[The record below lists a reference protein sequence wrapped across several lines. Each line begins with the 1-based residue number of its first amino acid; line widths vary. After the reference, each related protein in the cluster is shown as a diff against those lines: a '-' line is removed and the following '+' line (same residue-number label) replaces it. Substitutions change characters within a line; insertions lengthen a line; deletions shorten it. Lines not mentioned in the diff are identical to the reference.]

1 MIEDPP
7 VLRIRR
13 NFPRPAPEL
22 VAAFA
27 GAQTGNVVDAM
38 DGHGALPAR
47 IKPLAEG
54 GIMVGVAVTSYSRP
68 GDHLGLF
75 ASLDLVRPGDV
86 LVAAADAYVETAV
99 TGDLV
104 VGMAKNLGAVG
115 LVTDGAVR
123 DKVGILS
130 VGLPV
135 YSGGLTPNSPAR
147 NGPGHVGFP
156 VVIGTVVIHSGDI
169 VIADDDGVV
178 IVPRERA
185 EAVLKG
191 LEAVR
196 AAEAALLAKVQ
207 DGLGVPEFISAIL
220 RSSRTIEE

>member
-7 VLRIRR
+7 VLRVKRG
-13 NFPRPAPEL
+13 FTRPAAEI

-47 IKPLAEG
+47 IKPLAPG
-54 GIMVGVAVTSYSRP
+54 GTTVGVAITSYSRP
-68 GDHLGLF
+68 SDNLGLF
-75 ASLDLVRPGDV
+75 ASLDLLKEGDF
-86 LVAAADAYVETAV
+86 LVAASDGFTETAI
-99 TGDLV
+99 TGDLL

-115 LVTDGAVR
+115 FVTDSAVR
-123 DKVGILS
+123 DKAGILS

-147 NGPGHVGFP
+147 NGPGIVGFP
-156 VVIGTVVIHSGDI
+156 VVIGAVTIRSGDI

-178 IVPRERA
+178 IVPQERA
-185 EAVLKG
+185 EAVLKS

-196 AAEAALLAKVQ
+196 TAEAALLAKVQ
-207 DGLGVPEFISAIL
+207 GGLGVPEFISAIL
-220 RSSRTIEE
+220 TSNRTIEE